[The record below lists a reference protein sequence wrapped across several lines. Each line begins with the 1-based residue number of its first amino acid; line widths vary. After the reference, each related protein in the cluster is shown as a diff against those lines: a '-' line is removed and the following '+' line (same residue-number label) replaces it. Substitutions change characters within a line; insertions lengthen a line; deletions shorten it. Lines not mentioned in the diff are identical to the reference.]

1 MLVAAIQKATL
12 FLFAS
17 WRSASPTM
25 LWGFDKLEQQLEEL
39 VEEIDNLLL
48 ETDMLIDDIHEARKA
63 AEKLQVR

>member
-17 WRSASPTM
+17 WPNANPTM

-39 VEEIDNLLL
+39 VDNLLL
-48 ETDMLIDDIHEARKA
+48 DANRRYTRGP
-63 AEKLQVR
+63 RGRNTGR